1 MGGLNSRYE
10 LAMWPESSDEDLA
23 RVVKVVGEGIS
34 RWHHV
39 EGNWYKVFLLIDTQG
54 TGTITFEDL
63 KKFLRGTYPG
73 LHLNREELPS
83 EDMFG
88 LWKAMDSTV
97 QMKVPKSEFM
107 TFMRRYSG
115 QAPEKPP
122 QVRDLAQEIAGAPE
136 LGRDQ
141 LRAVAI
147 KIQGIVQSWLARKG
161 YTCNS
166 STSPE
171 AWAQIFK
178 HLVDGV
184 RLSFLGLEAA
194 IFGAMKGR
202 GQVSE
207 AELMALWRILDVDRS
222 GEVREAEFA
231 TSLYRLQTETWPR
244 LSNNNIERLIEIL
257 NAAAQKWH
265 RASGNWYKILTICD
279 EEDSGRLNFDEF
291 CKVVRKG
298 FPGLSIGVAEISEDE
313 LRQRPR

>member
-1 MGGLNSRYE
+1 MVSLEEFVKLMYKYE

-222 GEVREAEFA
+222 GEVRE
-231 TSLYRLQTETWPR
+231 
-244 LSNNNIERLIEIL
+244 
-257 NAAAQKWH
+257 
-265 RASGNWYKILTICD
+265 
-279 EEDSGRLNFDEF
+279 
-291 CKVVRKG
+291 
-298 FPGLSIGVAEISEDE
+298 
-313 LRQRPR
+313 